1 MTARFVT
8 GEVLLMTCDI
18 RGVVGHFRFAEMP
31 RDTVPRQFVPEDK
44 RMHSRDPRSAAEGSQ
59 FALVE
64 GTGEFEPQTGF
75 HIRCAARDGAE
86 DVLGNVE
93 RHWHEWKL
101 PDPRRCRKTGD
112 GRAQPKATHAFQPVP
127 DEDAG

>member
-1 MTARFVT
+1 
-8 GEVLLMTCDI
+8 MTCDI
-18 RGVVGHFRFAEMP
+18 RGIVGHFRFAEMP

-44 RMHSRDPRSAAEGSQ
+44 RMHSRDPRSTAEGSQ

-75 HIRCAARDGAE
+75 HIRRAARDGAE

-93 RHWHEWKL
+93 RYSCAR
-101 PDPRRCRKTGD
+101 PRPCMPRRLENSSR
-112 GRAQPKATHAFQPVP
+112 FPV
-127 DEDAG
+127 